1 MKYKNILFRY
11 CFATL
16 GVCIVAL
23 GIVFSVRTN
32 LGISTLNTPAY
43 AISAETG
50 LSLGLCNIA
59 FFLLCMLFQAII
71 LRNRFQA
78 KDLLQLVTN
87 VLLGLMI
94 DVFTHLLD
102 KVNFAPSSLTGAII
116 FLVLSVIIQAI
127 GISMEVSSGAWMLPA
142 DMTVR
147 AIGLAWGGK
156 FSDNKIKMDCTVLAI
171 AALMCLIFFGN
182 ILGPQGQPIIGW
194 GTLVLAVCIGL
205 CMKVTSPIINRIPY
219 LKG

>member
-1 MKYKNILFRY
+1 MNYKNILFRY
-11 CFATL
+11 SFASL

-23 GIVFSVRTN
+23 GIVFSVKAN

-43 AISAETG
+43 AISARTG
-50 LSLGLCNIA
+50 LSLGICNIS

-71 LRNRFQA
+71 LGKRFQA

-87 VLLGLMI
+87 VLLGIMI
-94 DVFTHLLD
+94 DVFTRLFDTL
-102 KVNFAPSSLTGAII
+102 NFAPAGVTGAVV

-127 GISMEVSSGAWMLPA
+127 GITMEVSSGAWMLPA

-147 AIGLAWGGK
+147 AIGIAWGGK

-171 AALMCLIFFGN
+171 AALMCLAFFGN

-194 GTLVLAVCIGL
+194 GTLVLAIFIGM
-205 CMKVTSPIINRIPY
+205 CMKITTPVINKIPFF
-219 LKG
+219 KD